1 MTAGSRKPLQSV
13 ALYRRRVASETT
25 PEPELSCDVP
35 REAAKTSAEAFKK
48 RGRPPKT
55 ASRVRTEASRPPLT
69 PSIRDIRIL
78 SRIARAQGPIRLRS
92 VELFGPLQ
100 VSNI

>member
-25 PEPELSCDVP
+25 PEPELSCDVS

-48 RGRPPKT
+48 EAVPPRRPRASEQKRPVPHLHPRYGTFVSYRELRARKGR
-55 ASRVRTEASRPPLT
+55 S
-69 PSIRDIRIL
+69 DC
-78 SRIARAQGPIRLRS
+78 GRLNYLDRCK
-92 VELFGPLQ
+92 
-100 VSNI
+100 

>member
-25 PEPELSCDVP
+25 PEPELSCDVS

-55 ASRVRTEASRPPLT
+55 ASRVNRNV
-69 PSIRDIRIL
+69 PSPTYTLDTGH
-78 SRIARAQGPIRLRS
+78 SYPIANCVLATANPNAVG
-92 VELFGPLQ
+92 
-100 VSNI
+100 